1 MVILRATNDDGVKV
15 DLDVLE
21 SDNPILLDISA
32 IENATIGDVFGVSS
46 QTFSLPGTDKN
57 NQFFGNLFNLG
68 STPAVALQDSIPCQV
83 LTDGQAVFTGRLY
96 ITDIITDQ
104 QGYTT
109 YQVNIVNETV
119 DFKFILTDTYLSQL
133 DWSAYNH
140 AYTYG
145 NITGSW
151 DGLIA
156 SGAIVYPN
164 VDYGRTEGDTFAPT
178 YAFSN
183 NLNTVAFDNSSK
195 PLRVIDFKP
204 AIQVK
209 AVLDTIFESIDYEY
223 TSSFIDSA
231 YFQDLYT
238 LTTPNDGI
246 GVQNENPTTGSFYVF
261 RSGSNQT
268 FNALTDTKINF
279 NAELYDNFGRYDLIN
294 DEFTAYA
301 KGQYGFTLAFNFSIS
316 NYDANNNLRF
326 FVTLQDDLG
335 SPYTGRTFVAPPQSG
350 QLIAPFALL
359 SLEPGDKVRAFVELF
374 TDDGS
379 EVVTVGFGQTS
390 TYFTPYSTP
399 KSAIGATIN
408 MGEQFPSDLKAL
420 DFLQGLIEKFNL
432 VIEPVPGTRNVLRI
446 EPFQD
451 WIDQG
456 VQKDWTNKID
466 RNTRFKIV
474 HPITEQPKTITFSDE
489 DDNDSIN
496 QYTVERF
503 TGNVY
508 GTYIYTNESD
518 LALGERKIGSTFAAT
533 PVKNIPNSTDFI
545 IPMLHKREPGQ
556 EPRPFAFKPRL
567 LYGNGKKT
575 VPADALGG
583 SIGNGGLARGIIGG
597 RYFFEDEVG
606 TIHPVTSWYQMT
618 TYESLPTSNT
628 SRDLHFGNRKN
639 PGFWPYFQTSL
650 NGYTANSAFHYY
662 WETYINSLY
671 DIDARKLTCNVYLEP
686 TEIQNIALNDKYFID
701 GAYYRI
707 NKINGANLSYR
718 DTVEVELI
726 KQLNRQLIYP
736 RRRVLD
742 LINNRF
748 VDIQVREEDSSGNVE
763 YQFWDGGATVED
775 FGLINQASPRDGYIV
790 FQTGTTG
797 SVSWDTINQVD
808 IPLDRQVSA
817 GNQVDQ
823 IAARVNVNGTNNTI
837 KQNVTDATVLGTSN
851 TIQEFT
857 DTVYVSG
864 FDNNVDFN
872 LSNVSIIN
880 GLNSTV
886 SGSDNSVIIGGTGSL
901 FVNNDWVVDINGT
914 LGAIR
919 DSDVTTAINRAQDE
933 VIINGSGHTVI
944 NLNLEGGGLDL
955 LNTRNNSAWLGDTY
969 LGEGLLV
976 NSYTLDVG
984 DGTNI
989 FLTGSNLGQGKHE
1002 TLYILNWNGLS
1013 PGTASINLPSA
1024 ANSNYKGVVY
1034 TFKLASGNSGEI
1046 VRIIPFDPAQTID
1059 GATSYQ
1065 TTGSYAFVSIHASGS
1080 KWHVIDSSAG
1090 GGGTPGPSGSAFPFT
1105 GSAQITGSL
1114 SVTGSVT
1121 ATGGFFGN
1129 LIGTSSYATTAEQVI
1144 IHGLPAGQVPI
1155 CLAENLFVSSRRLGV
1170 DEADFY
1176 YNTTTN
1182 RLQVDN
1188 ITATTL
1194 TGSLLGTASF
1204 ASTAS
1209 FTQTVGTASFATS
1222 ASYSLVATSA
1232 SYASSASQAACSD
1245 TVDVLYESQPQQGDT
1260 FYFVSTIGTGSS
1272 CDTLYNS
1279 IASPYYSADDDILYF
1294 PDLASGSF
1302 EGSFSGSFTGSI
1314 TSASFAATAAFAP
1327 NIYNTDG
1334 ELTDNRVVTL
1344 GGNNLTFVADQGETF
1359 EIASDPGS
1367 DVLISGLP
1375 LISGSNIVYYN
1386 TTSGKLS
1393 YGPAVSGSITGS
1405 GNAFPF
1411 TGSAQI
1417 IGSLTVTGSIAGE
1430 VKALTIASNTASMDL
1445 STANFFTLNLVS
1457 GSTYINPTNIRA
1469 GQTKLI

>member
-68 STPAVALQDSIPCQV
+68 ATPSIALQDSIPCQV

-204 AIQVK
+204 AIRVK
-209 AVLDTIFESIDYEY
+209 DVLDTIFESIDYQY
-223 TSSFIDSA
+223 TSSFINSE

-246 GVQNENPTTGSFYVF
+246 GVQNENPTTGSFYAF

-268 FNALTDTKINF
+268 FNALTDTKLNF
-279 NAELYDNFGRYDLIN
+279 NAELYDNFGRYDLVN

-316 NYDANNNLRF
+316 NYDLDNNLRF
-326 FVTLQDDLG
+326 FVTLQSDTGTQL
-335 SPYTGRTFVAPPQSG
+335 TGRTFVDPPQSG

-399 KSAIGATIN
+399 KSSIGATVN
-408 MGEQFPSDLKAL
+408 VGEQFPSDLKAL

-474 HPITEQPKTITFSDE
+474 HPITEQPKTIIFSDE
-489 DDNDSIN
+489 DDNDALN
-496 QYTVERF
+496 QYTIERF
-503 TGNVY
+503 TGETY

-518 LALGERKIGSTFAAT
+518 LALGQRRIGSTFAAT

-583 SIGNGGLARGIIGG
+583 SIGNGGLTRGIIRG

-606 TIHPVTSWYQMT
+606 TIHPVTFWYQMT

-639 PGFWPYFQTSL
+639 PGFWPYFQTNV
-650 NGYTANSAFHYY
+650 NGYTSNSTFHYY

-726 KQLNRQLIYP
+726 KQLNRQLTYP

-742 LINNRF
+742 EINGRF
-748 VDIQVREEDSSGNVE
+748 VDIQVREEDSSGVVE

-775 FGLINQASPRDGYIV
+775 FGLINQAAPRDGYTV

-797 SVSWDTINQVD
+797 STSWDTINQVD

-817 GNQVDQ
+817 GNQVDT
-823 IAARVNVNGTNNTI
+823 IAARVNVNGTDNTI
-837 KQNVTDATVLGTSN
+837 EQNVTDVTVQGTSN
-851 TIQEFT
+851 TVGAFT
-857 DTVYVSG
+857 DTVLVSG
-864 FDNNVDFN
+864 VSNTVDFN
-872 LSNVSIIN
+872 LTNVAIIN

-886 SGSDNSVIIGGTGSL
+886 SGSDNSVIIGGTGSV
-901 FVNNDWVVDINGT
+901 FVNNDYTVDINGT

-944 NLNLEGGGLDL
+944 NLNLEGAGLDL

-976 NSYTLDVG
+976 NSYTLNIG
-984 DGTNI
+984 DSSNI
-989 FLTGSNLGQGKHE
+989 ALTGSGPGQGKHE
-1002 TLYILNWNGLS
+1002 SLYILNWNGLS
-1013 PGTASINLPSA
+1013 PGTASISLPSA
-1024 ANSNYKGVVY
+1024 TNNDYTGVVY
-1034 TFKLASGNSGEI
+1034 TFKGSNLNAGDQINI
-1046 VRIIPFDPAQTID
+1046 TPFAGLGQTID
-1059 GATSYQ
+1059 GATSYALSGDS
-1065 TTGSYAFVSIHASGS
+1065 GSAPWVTLHASGGD
-1080 KWHVIDSSAG
+1080 WYVINAVGSG
-1090 GGGTPGPSGSAFPFT
+1090 GGGGGPATPAFPYT

-1114 SVTGSVT
+1114 SVTGSVY
-1121 ATGGFFGN
+1121 
-1129 LIGTSSYATTAEQVI
+1129 LPYISSSQRYATNQLALNA
-1144 IHGLPAGQVPI
+1144 GLVGGQVYVDTSN
-1155 CLAENLFVSSRRLGV
+1155 NLKLVASASFQLPPNSGSLYVTVNDAASYSGTGTTWTDLVGSNDGTLVNAPTYNAPDLVNSDPGYFQFNGV
-1170 DEADFY
+1170 DEYVTFGDIFDSISQFTFTMWISASWGGTIVPASKWNDTSDQRCWLLVYESSVLRLYADRSGNFSNQQNASILPGAGWNMY
-1176 YNTTTN
+1176 AGIYDGAQVKIWNVTTN
-1182 RLQVDN
+1182 
-1188 ITATTL
+1188 TSSSATFGS
-1194 TGSLLGTASF
+1194 TGSLFNS
-1204 ASTAS
+1204 
-1209 FTQTVGTASFATS
+1209 TQTLTVGAQGLS
-1222 ASYSLVATSA
+1222 A
-1232 SYASSASQAACSD
+1232 
-1245 TVDVLYESQPQQGDT
+1245 G
-1260 FYFVSTIGTGSS
+1260 FIR
-1272 CDTLYNS
+1272 
-1279 IASPYYSADDDILYF
+1279 YF
-1294 PDLASGSF
+1294 P
-1302 EGSFSGSFTGSI
+1302 GSI
-1314 TSASFAATAAFAP
+1314 SDFLWSTSS
-1327 NIYNTDG
+1327 
-1334 ELTDNRVVTL
+1334 L
-1344 GGNNLTFVADQGETF
+1344 
-1359 EIASDPGS
+1359 
-1367 DVLISGLP
+1367 
-1375 LISGSNIVYYN
+1375 SN
-1386 TTSGKLS
+1386 
-1393 YGPAVSGSITGS
+1393 
-1405 GNAFPF
+1405 
-1411 TGSAQI
+1411 AQI
-1417 IGSLTVTGSIAGE
+1417 LTNYSQSRGYYG
-1430 VKALTIASNTASMDL
+1430 L
-1445 STANFFTLNLVS
+1445 
-1457 GSTYINPTNIRA
+1457 
-1469 GQTKLI
+1469 